1 MRKFNAPLMLV
12 TLLFAGTMLA
22 NDVPGR
28 PSVKSL
34 SSQIGTLLAENPFVV
49 TGRDLVA
56 DVKFTIN
63 ENREIVVLTVHT
75 TDLTLASFVK
85 SKLNYRPVLLEDY
98 KEGRL
103 YTVPVRI
110 TA

>member
-1 MRKFNAPLMLV
+1 MKKFNAPLLVV

-22 NDVPGR
+22 SDVPER
-28 PSVKSL
+28 PSTKSL
-34 SSQIGTLLAENPFVV
+34 SAQIGSLLYENPFVV
-49 TGRDLVA
+49 TGRDLIA

-63 ENREIVVLTVHT
+63 ENREIVILTVQT
-75 TDLTLASFVK
+75 SDPILANFLK
-85 SKLNYRPVLLEDY
+85 SRLNYTKVLLKDF
-98 KEGRL
+98 KEGRF